1 MKTQKRRRN
10 ENKTDYLKRFKLLKS
25 GKPRIVFRK
34 TNRYIIGQCV
44 TSQDAQD
51 KIELGVTSK
60 NLLHYG
66 WPKDFEGSLKSIPAS
81 YLTGVLLGKK
91 IVEKKFSPIVDLG
104 MLRVLHK
111 TKIYAFLKGLIDAGV
126 KIECDK
132 KTFPE
137 EARLTGKN
145 LKKDFSKHFEEIKKK
160 IMGAGK

>member
-25 GKPRIVFRK
+25 ERPRIVFRK
-34 TNRYIIGQCV
+34 TNRYIIAQCV

-51 KIELGVTSK
+51 KIEIGITSK
-60 NLLHYG
+60 NLLNYG

-81 YLTGVLLGKK
+81 YLTGFLLGKK
-91 IVEKKFSPIVDLG
+91 IMEKKFSPIVDLG

-132 KTFPE
+132 KMFPE
-137 EARLTGKN
+137 EARISGKN
-145 LKKDFSKHFEEIKKK
+145 MKKDFSKEFAAIKTK
-160 IMGAGK
+160 IMGK